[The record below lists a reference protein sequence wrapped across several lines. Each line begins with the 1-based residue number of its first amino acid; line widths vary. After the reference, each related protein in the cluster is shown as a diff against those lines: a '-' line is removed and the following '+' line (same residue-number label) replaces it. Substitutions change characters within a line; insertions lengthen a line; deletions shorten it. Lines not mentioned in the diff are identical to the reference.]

1 MAASLQH
8 PEAER
13 ERIRDL
19 SRYLRSLAPIYY
31 CTVDQPVLRL
41 VPGHN
46 ADQQGSNVDIPED
59 DVPPEARLSS
69 DITLTALA
77 QLGVYRFGC
86 NRSYVSIIDG
96 VNQYIVAEA
105 TKSVSLRDKDK
116 HDPGDGIYLGV
127 RTLDL
132 VWGVCPH
139 SMALFTG
146 QDASKIVDSPN
157 LTANLSRFIVR
168 DFTKEDFYKDRPYVV
183 AWPHFRFYAEVPI
196 YSPAGYVLGSFCI
209 VDDHPRD
216 HFGDADVATLREIA
230 DAISAHLEHVR
241 IAHYHRRAE
250 SLVKGL
256 TSFVKGH
263 SDFDPTEVPPVT
275 VPTDSPPST
284 TDSEAPPWIETD
296 TSPDPSEPP
305 TGRPSTASE
314 LTGELTS
321 LFSAVT
327 CSEQSTAT
335 TSVNPATRSTN
346 TGGDDE
352 PCDPRDT
359 ILGASDR
366 SEFPAVSVRPPTSIS
381 DNLARIFA
389 RASATLRDSMDLD
402 GVMFLDA
409 SRSNSGVVR
418 PGHSGSWEPLPTT
431 ANPEF
436 LADPYPSPVDL
447 PGVGSLSKASE
458 RPCDILGESRHP
470 LAAPSVDLNPVT
482 EDLLNRL
489 VAAYPHGQFINLHD
503 EIASATPTTQSN
515 PVTPSD
521 ESSDSASDVQRTNVA
536 ALCHE
541 LRQCF
546 PDAYCVLFYPLWDWN
561 RSRWLAGTLVWTQGS
576 DRALD
581 MEELHYF
588 KVFGDSIISEV
599 ARVDWA
605 TIQRSK
611 SAFISSVSHE
621 LRSPL
626 HGILAS
632 AELLQTSPLD
642 PSQSHW
648 MSMVQSCGLTL
659 LDTLNHLLDFAK
671 INNLTTGEEAAVDKS
686 SNSSPVNLM
695 TVFDLDDL
703 IEEVTDVQYTGQRLG
718 RTINPLTRRLM
729 HTPSNAAL
737 KDGELTVVVR
747 VQDRQ
752 AWTVQSVAGAWRR
765 IVMNLLGNSLKW
777 TKTGFIEVSLSKARR
792 KSDPQSIFAH
802 LTVTDTGRG
811 IAPDFLKH
819 KLFSPFAQED
829 TLSEGLG
836 LGFSIVRQLVSS
848 LDGHINVRSE
858 LGIGTQVDIYIPVRL
873 LASSN
878 GGPTPGAGI
887 VSPPAVP
894 AAPMRFSLVGFD
906 SYPHPREVPT
916 GILPAEAKR
925 KLAIRSSLTS
935 VLLKQ
940 PGWTLTQAESL
951 ADANGEVV
959 VIEEET
965 LSKAMAAG
973 NSQPATGAPGGFK
986 FYLVLDSNQD
996 LIRDTMAPN
1005 MIRVSQP
1012 FGPRKIDEVLN
1023 RILLLYYEYIKNP
1036 TPCQTPLSPPTVDP
1050 TLSPTPDLFQSMP
1063 PASTPPLDTHQLPS
1077 SSSAPAKPLKDVH
1090 VLIVDDNDI
1099 NLKIL
1104 ATFIRKLGCS
1114 YDTASNG
1121 LIALNTYKDGIRRH
1135 DLVLMDIS
1143 MPVMDGITSTEQ
1155 IRQYEKQM
1163 GLIPTRII
1171 AVTGLGSA
1179 DQQQE
1184 ALAAGVDEYLV
1195 KPVSLSG
1202 LKKVMKIT

>member
-1 MAASLQH
+1 MAASLHH

-19 SRYLRSLAPIYY
+19 SRYY
-31 CTVDQPVLRL
+31 CTVDRPVLRL
-41 VPGHN
+41 VA
-46 ADQQGSNVDIPED
+46 ADDQDSHVDIPD
-59 DVPPEARLSS
+59 DETPPDIRLSS

-96 VNQYIVAEA
+96 VHQYIIAEA
-105 TKSVSLRDKDK
+105 TKSISLRDKDR
-116 HDPGDGIYLGV
+116 HDPDDGIYLGV

-132 VWGVCPH
+132 IWGVCPH
-139 SMALFTG
+139 SIALFTG
-146 QDASKIVDSPN
+146 QDPSKVVDSAN
-157 LTANLSRFIVR
+157 VTANLSRFIVR

-183 AWPHFRFYAEVPI
+183 GWPHFRFYAEVPI

-216 HFGDADVATLREIA
+216 HFGDAEVATLREIA
-230 DAISAHLEHVR
+230 DAISGHLEHVR

-250 SLVKGL
+250 NLVKGL

-263 SDFDPTEVPPVT
+263 SEFDPTEVPPVT
-275 VPTDSPPST
+275 VPSDPLPS
-284 TDSEAPPWIETD
+284 TDSEVPPWVEPE
-296 TSPDPSEPP
+296 TSPEPSEPP
-305 TGRPSTASE
+305 IGRPSTASV

-327 CSEQSTAT
+327 CSEQSTSS
-335 TSVNPATRSTN
+335 TSVNPARATTTDEDLSDTR
-346 TGGDDE
+346 E
-352 PCDPRDT
+352 AFV
-359 ILGASDR
+359 GASDR
-366 SEFPAVSVRPPTSIS
+366 AEFPAVSVRTPASIS

-402 GVMFLDA
+402 GVLFLDA

-418 PGHSGSWEPLPTT
+418 PGDAGSWEPLPTT

-458 RPCDILGESRHP
+458 RPCDVLGEARHP
-470 LAAPSVDLNPVT
+470 STTASTDHNPVT

-489 VAAYPHGQFINLHD
+489 VAFFPHGQFINLH
-503 EIASATPTTQSN
+503 EGVAAAMPATASQPATPSE
-515 PVTPSD
+515 
-521 ESSDSASDVQRTNVA
+521 ESSDQFVENQRTSVA
-536 ALCHE
+536 DLCRE
-541 LRQCF
+541 LQQCF
-546 PDAYCVLFYPLWDWN
+546 PEAYCVLFYPLWDWN

-599 ARVDWA
+599 ARIDWA

-611 SAFISSVSHE
+611 SDFISSVSHE

-632 AELLQTSPLD
+632 AELLQSSPLD
-642 PSQSHW
+642 ASQAHW

-671 INNLTTGEEAAVDKS
+671 INNLTTGEDAGNDKP
-686 SNSSPVNLM
+686 SNSRSANLL
-695 TVFDLDDL
+695 TVFDLDAL
-703 IEEVTDVQYTGQRLG
+703 VEEVTDVQYTGQRLG

-729 HTPSNAAL
+729 HSPADAAI
-737 KDGELTVVVR
+737 KEGELTVVVR

-829 TLSEGLG
+829 SLSEGLG

-858 LGIGTQVDIYIPVRL
+858 LGIGTQVDIFIPVRL
-873 LASSN
+873 LVPSDAN
-878 GGPTPGAGI
+878 GAPGVGFA
-887 VSPPAVP
+887 SPPALP
-894 AAPMRFSLVGFD
+894 MAPLRFSLVGFD

-951 ADANGEVV
+951 ADAKCEVA
-959 VIEEET
+959 VIEEES
-965 LSKAMAAG
+965 LSRAMAT
-973 NSQPATGAPGGFK
+973 SKLQPAMGAVGGYK
-986 FYLVLDSNQD
+986 FLLVLDSNQD

-1012 FGPRKIDEVLN
+1012 FGPRKFDDVIN

-1050 TLSPTPDLFQSMP
+1050 TPELLQSMSPAPTPSPDSRQSN
-1063 PASTPPLDTHQLPS
+1063 SIPS
-1077 SSSAPAKPLKDVH
+1077 AKPLKDVH

-1121 LIALNTYKDGIRRH
+1121 LIALNTYKSASRRH
-1135 DLVLMDIS
+1135 DIVLMDIS

-1155 IRQYEKQM
+1155 IRRYEKKM

>member
-1 MAASLQH
+1 MAASLHH

-19 SRYLRSLAPIYY
+19 SRYY
-31 CTVDQPVLRL
+31 CTVDRPPLRL
-41 VPGHN
+41 AA
-46 ADQQGSNVDIPED
+46 ADSQDTSNLDIPD
-59 DVPPEARLSS
+59 DGVLPEARLSS

-86 NRSYVSIIDG
+86 NRSFVSIIDG
-96 VNQYIVAEA
+96 VNQYIIAEA
-105 TKSVSLRDKDK
+105 TKSISLRNNDQ
-116 HDPGDGIYLGV
+116 HDPDDGIYLGV

-132 VWGVCPH
+132 IWGVCPH
-139 SMALFTG
+139 SIALFTG

-157 LTANLSRFIVR
+157 LTANLSRFVVR

-183 AWPHFRFYAEVPI
+183 GWPYFRFYAEVPI
-196 YSPAGYVLGSFCI
+196 YSPAGYVLGTFCVI
-209 VDDHPRD
+209 DDHPRD
-216 HFGDADVATLREIA
+216 HFGDADIATLREIA
-230 DAISAHLEHVR
+230 DAISGHLEHVR

-263 SDFDPTEVPPVT
+263 SEFDPTEVPPVT
-275 VPTDSPPST
+275 VPSDSSSSST
-284 TDSEAPPWIETD
+284 ESEAPQWLESE
-296 TSPDPSEPP
+296 SPPDAPEPP
-305 TGRPSTASE
+305 TGHPSSASE

-327 CSEQSTAT
+327 CSERSSAS
-335 TSVNPATRSTN
+335 TSVNPAPRSTN
-346 TGGDDE
+346 HSADDE
-352 PCDPRDT
+352 LCDPRDT
-359 ILGASDR
+359 VVGASER
-366 SEFPAVSVRPPTSIS
+366 SDFPAVSVRNPPSLS

-402 GVMFLDA
+402 GVVFFDA

-418 PGHSGSWEPLPTT
+418 PGHVGSWEPLPTS

-436 LADPYPSPVDL
+436 LADPYPSPADL
-447 PGVGSLSKASE
+447 AGVGSLSKAAE
-458 RPCDILGESRHP
+458 RPCDILGEARHP
-470 LAAPSVDLNPVT
+470 SVAACSESNPVT

-489 VAAYPHGQFINLHD
+489 VAVYPHGQFINLH
-503 EIASATPTTQSN
+503 EELATARSSTPSMRE
-515 PVTPSD
+515 TPSD
-521 ESSDSASDVQRTNVA
+521 DSSSPSSEAPQTNA
-536 ALCHE
+536 TRLCLE
-541 LRQCF
+541 LKQCF
-546 PDAYCVLFYPLWDWN
+546 PEAYSVLFYPLWDWN
-561 RSRWLAGTLVWTQGS
+561 RSRWLAGTLVWTRGS

-626 HGILAS
+626 HGILAC

-642 PSQSHW
+642 PSQAHW

-671 INNLTTGEEAAVDKS
+671 INNLTTGEEVNKS
-686 SNSSPVNLM
+686 SNNSSSVNLM
-695 TVFDLDDL
+695 TIFDLDAL

-718 RTINPLTRRLM
+718 RTISPLTRRLM
-729 HTPSNAAL
+729 HTPSNATL
-737 KDGELTVVVR
+737 QDGELTVVVR

-829 TLSEGLG
+829 SLSEGLG

-873 LASSN
+873 LGSSLGN
-878 GGPTPGAGI
+878 AAPGPGV
-887 VSPPAVP
+887 VSPPAIP
-894 AAPMRFSLVGFD
+894 TAPLRFSLVGFD

-935 VLLKQ
+935 ALLKQ
-940 PGWTLTQAESL
+940 PGWSLTQAESL
-951 ADANGEVV
+951 ADAKGEVA
-959 VIEEET
+959 VIEEES
-965 LSKAMAAG
+965 LSRAMAAG
-973 NSQPATGAPGGFK
+973 KLQPSMGALGGFK
-986 FYLVLDSNQD
+986 FLLVLDSDQE
-996 LIRDTMAPN
+996 LVRDTLAPN

-1012 FGPRKIDEVLN
+1012 FGPRKFDEILT

-1050 TLSPTPDLFQSMP
+1050 TLSPTPESFPSMP
-1063 PASTPPLDTHQLPS
+1063 LPSAPPLDTHQSTSP
-1077 SSSAPAKPLKDVH
+1077 PPKPQKDVH
-1090 VLIVDDNDI
+1090 VLIVDDNEI

-1121 LIALNTYKDGIRRH
+1121 LIALNTYKDSTRRH
-1135 DLVLMDIS
+1135 DLVLMGKS
-1143 MPVMDGITSTEQ
+1143 V
-1155 IRQYEKQM
+1155 Y
-1163 GLIPTRII
+1163 
-1171 AVTGLGSA
+1171 
-1179 DQQQE
+1179 
-1184 ALAAGVDEYLV
+1184 
-1195 KPVSLSG
+1195 
-1202 LKKVMKIT
+1202 